1 MDFLSILLFLNAFY
15 FNTPSTLQLS
25 LFFWDK
31 SVHFGPDWKNLSNG
45 LRLTFVRILFS
56 LTIPWFTLLRHHEV
70 DICGSKWNISTTV
83 TNCHQNV
90 VHILSAV
97 KIISADIH
105 LLTSGVWKRARKS
118 LQTPH
123 TLEITRSNALW
134 QLQTG
139 NVCYIHRTR
148 EQLLSNLIATI
159 NIGQI
164 HFCKPLVAILRFL
177 KVKCI
182 DLSFDNTVFR
192 KTPCFGSKYLVL
204 SAQTQLE
211 NIMASCWKYPVVSPI
226 QIVKTPSWTVVFG
239 LIVPPDLTGP
249 PVKINVEM

>member
-1 MDFLSILLFLNAFY
+1 MGQVCSLWSRLKKSIKWIATDFCKNPILSDDPLIYPLAPPWGWHLWFKVKYLN
-15 FNTPSTLQLS
+15 
-25 LFFWDK
+25 
-31 SVHFGPDWKNLSNG
+31 
-45 LRLTFVRILFS
+45 
-56 LTIPWFTLLRHHEV
+56 
-70 DICGSKWNISTTV
+70 
-83 TNCHQNV
+83 NCHKLSQNV

>member
-15 FNTPSTLQLS
+15 FNTPSTLRLS

-204 SAQTQLE
+204 SAQTQPE

-226 QIVKTPSWTVVFG
+226 QIVKHHPEQWSLAW
-239 LIVPPDLTGP
+239 
-249 PVKINVEM
+249 